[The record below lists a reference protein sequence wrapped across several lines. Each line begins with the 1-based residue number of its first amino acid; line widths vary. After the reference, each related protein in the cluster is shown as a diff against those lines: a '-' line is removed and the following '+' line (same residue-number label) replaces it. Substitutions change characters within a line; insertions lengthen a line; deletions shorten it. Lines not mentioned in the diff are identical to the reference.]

1 MRKYYSILNEGGTGG
16 GGDPN
21 KLPPPQPKGYT
32 PLTVQNR
39 SDWNGFLDYLD
50 KQKLGGNPVLDKR
63 DQTLGLQQMAAYK
76 KANPNFSITPE
87 MIPNI
92 QYEQYQLR
100 KGDSFPGLKPEE
112 LQYMRNGLSPAYM
125 ARPVSDPDAWLG
137 SLTSKE
143 YYPTATRADNHG
155 NKYSFGVNF
164 EDYVRSLS
172 DPSIQEK
179 YKVKPSN

>member
-1 MRKYYSILNEGGTGG
+1 MIKYYSILDGGPNT

-21 KLPPPQPKGYT
+21 KLPPPQPKGYV
-32 PLTVQNR
+32 PLTVQQR

-100 KGDSFPGLKPEE
+100 KGDSFSDLTPEQLKYIR
-112 LQYMRNGLSPAYM
+112 QGSDAYIN
-125 ARPVSDPDAWLG
+125 RPISDPDGWLG

-143 YYPTATRADNHG
+143 YYMTAERGTNMGYSYKFGPDIETYVKSLADPA
-155 NKYSFGVNF
+155 
-164 EDYVRSLS
+164 LA
-172 DPSIQEK
+172 EK
-179 YKVKPSN
+179 YKVKSQ